1 MTAQSTNYYGYDK
14 ETYVDCIELIDE
26 TNRKHMDILNAWFF
40 TVNLFCFCFA
50 LFGLFN
56 SNQGDIQL
64 YIIFG
69 IIAVVSLLFSK
80 FVQKKKRKRIILLA
94 QILINTA
101 LWMLYSVRIS
111 TESPYMAATMF
122 PVLLVVLSFSFIV
135 TMRYMALFIVVAAG
149 SFLASSYLVKP
160 ATIAS
165 QDLYNTIIFIGLAL
179 VLHFAFQRTRM
190 QQFVTFQKNV
200 QIQRELEIKSSF
212 DALTSLLN
220 RGRFFS
226 LAGNILNNP
235 HDDYMAMCLLDLDEF
250 KQINDKLG
258 HQMGDKAIQIA
269 GQTIIDTLGIDMSEK
284 WAFQEKVLK
293 EKGSFPGRLGGDEFI
308 ILIRGKSGREEVTGL
323 LQHMLNSLNAVE
335 VGNLHGIHASFGVT
349 EISPQDSDID
359 VAYKR
364 ADEALYESKRAG
376 KNQIRF
382 SNDNA

>member
-14 ETYVDCIELIDE
+14 ETYYECRELIDE

-40 TVNLFCFCFA
+40 MINLFCTFFA

-56 SNQGDIQL
+56 SNQGDIKV
-64 YIIFG
+64 YVIFG
-69 IIAVVSLLFSK
+69 FIAIVFLLFSK
-80 FVQKKKRKRIILLA
+80 YIQRRRPKRIFLNI
-94 QILINTA
+94 QILINSA
-101 LWMLYSVRIS
+101 IWMFYSVRIS

-135 TMRYMALFIVVAAG
+135 TMRYMVLFLVIGVG
-149 SFLASSYLVKP
+149 SFLASSYILKP
-160 ATIAS
+160 TTIAS
-165 QDLYNTIIFIGLAL
+165 QDLYNVIIYTALAL

-190 QQFVTFQKNV
+190 KQFVTFQKNV

-235 HDDYMAMCLLDLDEF
+235 HNDYMAMCLLDLDEF

-269 GQTIIDTLGIDMSEK
+269 GLTIIETLGIDMTEK
-284 WAFQEKVLK
+284 WVFQEKVLK
-293 EKGSFPGRLGGDEFI
+293 DKGSFPGRLGGDEFI
-308 ILIRGKSGREEVTGL
+308 MLIRGKKGREEVTAL
-323 LQHMLNSLNAVE
+323 LQQMLNALNAVD
-335 VGNLHGIHASFGVT
+335 VGELHGIQASFGVT
-349 EISPQDSDID
+349 EIASDDYDID
-359 VAYKR
+359 IAYKR

-382 SNDNA
+382 SKNNA

>member
-1 MTAQSTNYYGYDK
+1 
-14 ETYVDCIELIDE
+14 
-26 TNRKHMDILNAWFF
+26 
-40 TVNLFCFCFA
+40 
-50 LFGLFN
+50 
-56 SNQGDIQL
+56 
-64 YIIFG
+64 
-69 IIAVVSLLFSK
+69 
-80 FVQKKKRKRIILLA
+80 
-94 QILINTA
+94 
-101 LWMLYSVRIS
+101 
-111 TESPYMAATMF
+111 
-122 PVLLVVLSFSFIV
+122 
-135 TMRYMALFIVVAAG
+135 MRYMALFIVVAAG

-335 VGNLHGIHASFGVT
+335 VGNLHGIQASFGVT